1 MIYKFFKHKIF
12 HKWIFQNPNS
22 ENRKAVSEFNKWLK
36 EHKDDYCEMYH
47 GTDAS
52 LPILKNGL
60 KKTSSRTKRSYQSQS
75 GYVYLSIYPSMAKT
89 FGEMGYPQKK
99 INVYAVKIKIS
110 ELKADTDQLNNKRMW
125 SEIKKLG
132 NTLAESLNVGSGARI
147 KRNILPSE
155 LRIIKPS

>member
-89 FGEMGYPQKK
+89 FGEMGWKYIGRKFKCWFWCKNKK
-99 INVYAVKIKIS
+99 KYITI
-110 ELKADTDQLNNKRMW
+110 
-125 SEIKKLG
+125 
-132 NTLAESLNVGSGARI
+132 RI
-147 KRNILPSE
+147 ANY
-155 LRIIKPS
+155 